1 MAAEVRDGGYYGRP
15 GYLHRYY
22 LFCSPYWKK
31 AQSIS
36 VNPQE
41 DKIRAAIESFKEKE
55 NAALI
60 DFCSLFTSEEVT
72 PEKGIEIL
80 NNLLTDTNKVFDEI
94 WKELSSRDKLN
105 RTVLDSVKEISKKAL
120 HETIEKGKTDNNQ
133 EVISQIKS
141 TITRSMN
148 RLLGVSEGMMVSGKS
163 ATLGNWFER
172 YFSTLINATYMTKIT
187 KEQTRTKKMDKKKLQ
202 FRIQ

>member
-41 DKIRAAIESFKEKE
+41 DKIRAAITSFKEKE
-55 NAALI
+55 DAALI
-60 DFCSLFTSEEVT
+60 DFCSLFMPEEAT
-72 PEKGIEIL
+72 PDNGIKIL
-80 NNLLTDTNKVFDEI
+80 NDLLTDTNKVFDEI

-105 RTVLDSVKEISKKAL
+105 RTVLDS
-120 HETIEKGKTDNNQ
+120 
-133 EVISQIKS
+133 IK
-141 TITRSMN
+141 
-148 RLLGVSEGMMVSGKS
+148 
-163 ATLGNWFER
+163 
-172 YFSTLINATYMTKIT
+172 
-187 KEQTRTKKMDKKKLQ
+187 
-202 FRIQ
+202 

>member
-60 DFCSLFTSEEVT
+60 DFVVYLH
-72 PEKGIEIL
+72 L
-80 NNLLTDTNKVFDEI
+80 
-94 WKELSSRDKLN
+94 
-105 RTVLDSVKEISKKAL
+105 KK
-120 HETIEKGKTDNNQ
+120 
-133 EVISQIKS
+133 
-141 TITRSMN
+141 
-148 RLLGVSEGMMVSGKS
+148 
-163 ATLGNWFER
+163 
-172 YFSTLINATYMTKIT
+172 
-187 KEQTRTKKMDKKKLQ
+187 
-202 FRIQ
+202 